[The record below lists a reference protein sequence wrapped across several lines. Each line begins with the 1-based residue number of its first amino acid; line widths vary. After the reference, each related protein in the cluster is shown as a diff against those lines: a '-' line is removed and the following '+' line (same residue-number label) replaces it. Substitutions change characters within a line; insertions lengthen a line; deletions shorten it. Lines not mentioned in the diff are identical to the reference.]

1 LKPSTPTHLS
11 KTLVREEELR
21 LTIHDIQS
29 QLAVL
34 DMEEEVLGY
43 MAKLVALDAKAFSLD
58 LAEYQYGADGYTP
71 AVYNSPANNL
81 QIFIN
86 R

>member
-1 LKPSTPTHLS
+1 
-11 KTLVREEELR
+11 
-21 LTIHDIQS
+21 
-29 QLAVL
+29 
-34 DMEEEVLGY
+34 MVLGY

-58 LAEYQYGADGYTP
+58 LAEYQYGADGYAP